1 MATTAQ
7 TSTTPAKV
15 ALGVLSEAVI
25 PGGSNLIK
33 GDLQQ
38 GAVHLI
44 LGIAAGLTFGPLG
57 LLAVKAASLA
67 KSTTGQGVLDQV
79 TG

>member
-1 MATTAQ
+1 MATT
-7 TSTTPAKV
+7 TSTATTPGKLAV
-15 ALGVLSEAVI
+15 GVISEVVI

-38 GAVHLI
+38 GVVHLI
-44 LGIAAGLTFGPLG
+44 LGIAAGMAFGPLG
-57 LLAVKAASLA
+57 LIAVKINSLA
-67 KSTTGQGVLDQV
+67 KANTGQGLLDQV